1 MAGIVGTITNLS
13 DFLSKTQ
20 VCLSVKPNDPQQQ
33 IICLEADRKYSI
45 PAFQREVRWD
55 DNNLKMLLYDLSRSS
70 KFLGNIILTIKS
82 DHTCEIIDGQQR
94 TTVLMLIVSCIKKK
108 FGTKI
113 STPDLCPLRN
123 EGFTGFQTLLEKA
136 FDQEAITSDDWNA
149 ILKSDDY
156 HQLPRI
162 QKLWNTISS
171 SELLADRHK
180 AQGLLDNLCKSEFN
194 IIASY
199 SNDVNTSIQYFL
211 DVNLKGIRLD
221 TEDIF
226 KGYLFSQDSRELTR
240 SLWQKNK
247 RDVLR
252 LNGVTQSSE
261 EKRYPLM
268 KLYEHFFYCD
278 LYLPREG
285 DCEYSTL
292 KFGENFCLT
301 SGFES
306 GSTKYYEGSH
316 LIEAIRDRDYLQN
329 VLSRLNKCVEI
340 MTDIIESEGPSTP
353 FKDKFI
359 CAKKVDSIDIQ
370 NCHSMLKKILME
382 KEVIPKILA
391 LKYNLIDELYTP
403 CLKWAERF
411 DRGVGY
417 FTTGWLTY
425 NVAGLSDFA
434 SRGGKMRL
442 ITSPILSTEDT
453 DAIIGAEN
461 QDGSAFLR
469 LEAALLENVEI
480 LKQEMEADII
490 NAFSWMLYDG
500 IIDMRFAIPCEKLE
514 EGDFHDKFGIFYKGN
529 DALSFSGSI
538 NDSKHGFQNYESIKV
553 FKTWAGTQE
562 YVDADTARFEK
573 IWNRKDR
580 NLKIFTI
587 PQAVKN
593 KIFEL
598 RSPDR
603 PYSLPAGSSKWVHQD
618 IAVKTFLEKEH
629 GILAMATGTGK
640 TVTAMKI
647 INKLFDSGEIR
658 RVVITMYGND
668 LLDQWAIQ
676 IRENYKNKQINYH
689 YASQK
694 MMKDFVMHPDDSILI
709 LSRDARNLSKL
720 LDLFDRLPGD
730 YRNDTLFVFD
740 EVHGAASNTFASRLG
755 EYVLR

>member
-1 MAGIVGTITNLS
+1 MDYPKV
-13 DFLSKTQ
+13 K
-20 VCLSVKPNDPQQQ
+20 VCLD
-33 IICLEADRKYSI
+33 
-45 PAFQREVRWD
+45 
-55 DNNLKMLLYDLSRSS
+55 
-70 KFLGNIILTIKS
+70 
-82 DHTCEIIDGQQR
+82 
-94 TTVLMLIVSCIKKK
+94 
-108 FGTKI
+108 
-113 STPDLCPLRN
+113 
-123 EGFTGFQTLLEKA
+123 
-136 FDQEAITSDDWNA
+136 TS
-149 ILKSDDY
+149 
-156 HQLPRI
+156 
-162 QKLWNTISS
+162 
-171 SELLADRHK
+171 
-180 AQGLLDNLCKSEFN
+180 
-194 IIASY
+194 
-199 SNDVNTSIQYFL
+199 
-211 DVNLKGIRLD
+211 
-221 TEDIF
+221 ED
-226 KGYLFSQDSRELTR
+226 
-240 SLWQKNK
+240 
-247 RDVLR
+247 
-252 LNGVTQSSE
+252 
-261 EKRYPLM
+261 
-268 KLYEHFFYCD
+268 
-278 LYLPREG
+278 
-285 DCEYSTL
+285 
-292 KFGENFCLT
+292 
-301 SGFES
+301 
-306 GSTKYYEGSH
+306 
-316 LIEAIRDRDYLQN
+316 
-329 VLSRLNKCVEI
+329 
-340 MTDIIESEGPSTP
+340 
-353 FKDKFI
+353 
-359 CAKKVDSIDIQ
+359 
-370 NCHSMLKKILME
+370 
-382 KEVIPKILA
+382 
-391 LKYNLIDELYTP
+391 NLIDELYTP

-434 SRGGKMRL
+434 SHGGKMRL

-490 NAFSWMLYDG
+490 NTFSWMLYDG

-580 NLKIFTI
+580 NLKMFTI

-740 EVHGAASNTFASRLG
+740 EVHGAASNTFVENLSGRLSPYRYRLGLSATPEREYDEAGNDFLLNEIGEVIFEFTLQDAIQKGILCEFNYIPLPYVLSDEEKLKKRKIIAAFNAKKESGEPVDEKDMFTQLALVNKTAVNKLEEFESLISQRPELLQKCIIFVQTMEYGAKLQEILVRYSDKYHTYYADDEKINLENFAAGKIDCLLTCKKVSEGIDISSVTNIILFSSDRSRLVTTQRIG
-755 EYVLR
+755 RALRLDKNNPEKKATVVDFVIEDSEENDNNADADRAEWLTELSQTRRCEHEK

>member
-1 MAGIVGTITNLS
+1 MDYPKV
-13 DFLSKTQ
+13 K
-20 VCLSVKPNDPQQQ
+20 VCLD
-33 IICLEADRKYSI
+33 
-45 PAFQREVRWD
+45 
-55 DNNLKMLLYDLSRSS
+55 
-70 KFLGNIILTIKS
+70 
-82 DHTCEIIDGQQR
+82 
-94 TTVLMLIVSCIKKK
+94 
-108 FGTKI
+108 
-113 STPDLCPLRN
+113 
-123 EGFTGFQTLLEKA
+123 
-136 FDQEAITSDDWNA
+136 TS
-149 ILKSDDY
+149 
-156 HQLPRI
+156 
-162 QKLWNTISS
+162 
-171 SELLADRHK
+171 
-180 AQGLLDNLCKSEFN
+180 
-194 IIASY
+194 
-199 SNDVNTSIQYFL
+199 
-211 DVNLKGIRLD
+211 
-221 TEDIF
+221 ED
-226 KGYLFSQDSRELTR
+226 
-240 SLWQKNK
+240 
-247 RDVLR
+247 
-252 LNGVTQSSE
+252 
-261 EKRYPLM
+261 
-268 KLYEHFFYCD
+268 
-278 LYLPREG
+278 
-285 DCEYSTL
+285 
-292 KFGENFCLT
+292 
-301 SGFES
+301 
-306 GSTKYYEGSH
+306 
-316 LIEAIRDRDYLQN
+316 
-329 VLSRLNKCVEI
+329 
-340 MTDIIESEGPSTP
+340 
-353 FKDKFI
+353 
-359 CAKKVDSIDIQ
+359 
-370 NCHSMLKKILME
+370 
-382 KEVIPKILA
+382 
-391 LKYNLIDELYTP
+391 NLIDELYTP

-453 DAIIGAEN
+453 DAIVGAEN

-490 NAFSWMLYDG
+490 NTFSWMLYDG

-580 NLKIFTI
+580 NLKMFTI

-740 EVHGAASNTFASRLG
+740 EVHRAGSNTFVENLSGRLSPYRYRLGLSATPEREYDEAGNDFLLNEIGEVIFEFTLQDAIQKGILCEFNYIPLPYVLSDEEKLKKRKIIAAFNAKKESREPVDEKDMFTQLALVNKTAVNKLEEFESLISQRPELLQKCIIFVQTMEYGAKLQEILVRYSDKYHTYYADDEKINLENFAAGKIDCLLTCKKVSEGIDISSVTNIILFSSDRSRLVTTQRIG
-755 EYVLR
+755 RALRLDKNNPEKKATVVDFVIEDSEENDNNADADRAEWLTDLSQTRRCEHEK

>member
-1 MAGIVGTITNLS
+1 MDYPKV
-13 DFLSKTQ
+13 K
-20 VCLSVKPNDPQQQ
+20 VCLD
-33 IICLEADRKYSI
+33 
-45 PAFQREVRWD
+45 
-55 DNNLKMLLYDLSRSS
+55 
-70 KFLGNIILTIKS
+70 
-82 DHTCEIIDGQQR
+82 
-94 TTVLMLIVSCIKKK
+94 
-108 FGTKI
+108 
-113 STPDLCPLRN
+113 
-123 EGFTGFQTLLEKA
+123 
-136 FDQEAITSDDWNA
+136 TS
-149 ILKSDDY
+149 
-156 HQLPRI
+156 
-162 QKLWNTISS
+162 
-171 SELLADRHK
+171 
-180 AQGLLDNLCKSEFN
+180 
-194 IIASY
+194 
-199 SNDVNTSIQYFL
+199 
-211 DVNLKGIRLD
+211 
-221 TEDIF
+221 ED
-226 KGYLFSQDSRELTR
+226 
-240 SLWQKNK
+240 
-247 RDVLR
+247 
-252 LNGVTQSSE
+252 
-261 EKRYPLM
+261 
-268 KLYEHFFYCD
+268 
-278 LYLPREG
+278 
-285 DCEYSTL
+285 
-292 KFGENFCLT
+292 
-301 SGFES
+301 
-306 GSTKYYEGSH
+306 
-316 LIEAIRDRDYLQN
+316 
-329 VLSRLNKCVEI
+329 
-340 MTDIIESEGPSTP
+340 
-353 FKDKFI
+353 
-359 CAKKVDSIDIQ
+359 
-370 NCHSMLKKILME
+370 
-382 KEVIPKILA
+382 
-391 LKYNLIDELYTP
+391 NLIDELYTP

-490 NAFSWMLYDG
+490 NTFSWMLYDE

-580 NLKIFTI
+580 NLKMFTI

-694 MMKDFVMHPDDSILI
+694 MMKDFVMHPDDSVLI

-740 EVHGAASNTFASRLG
+740 EVHGAGSNTFVENLSGRLSPYRYRLGLSATPEREYDEAGNDFLLNEIGEVIFEFTLQDVIQKGILCEFNYIPLPYVLSDEEKLKKRKIIAAFNAKKESGEPVDEKDMFTQLALVNKTAVNKLEEFESLISQRPELLQKCIIFVQTMEYGAKLQEILVRYSDKYHTYYADDEKINLENFAAGKIDCLLTCKKVSEGIDISSVTNIILFSSDRSRLVTTQRIG
-755 EYVLR
+755 RALRLDKNNPEKKATVVDFVIEDSEENDNNADADRAEWLTDLSQTRRCEHEK

>member
-1 MAGIVGTITNLS
+1 MDYPKV
-13 DFLSKTQ
+13 K
-20 VCLSVKPNDPQQQ
+20 VCLD
-33 IICLEADRKYSI
+33 
-45 PAFQREVRWD
+45 
-55 DNNLKMLLYDLSRSS
+55 
-70 KFLGNIILTIKS
+70 
-82 DHTCEIIDGQQR
+82 
-94 TTVLMLIVSCIKKK
+94 
-108 FGTKI
+108 
-113 STPDLCPLRN
+113 
-123 EGFTGFQTLLEKA
+123 
-136 FDQEAITSDDWNA
+136 TS
-149 ILKSDDY
+149 
-156 HQLPRI
+156 
-162 QKLWNTISS
+162 
-171 SELLADRHK
+171 
-180 AQGLLDNLCKSEFN
+180 
-194 IIASY
+194 
-199 SNDVNTSIQYFL
+199 
-211 DVNLKGIRLD
+211 
-221 TEDIF
+221 ED
-226 KGYLFSQDSRELTR
+226 
-240 SLWQKNK
+240 
-247 RDVLR
+247 
-252 LNGVTQSSE
+252 
-261 EKRYPLM
+261 
-268 KLYEHFFYCD
+268 
-278 LYLPREG
+278 
-285 DCEYSTL
+285 
-292 KFGENFCLT
+292 
-301 SGFES
+301 
-306 GSTKYYEGSH
+306 
-316 LIEAIRDRDYLQN
+316 
-329 VLSRLNKCVEI
+329 
-340 MTDIIESEGPSTP
+340 
-353 FKDKFI
+353 
-359 CAKKVDSIDIQ
+359 
-370 NCHSMLKKILME
+370 
-382 KEVIPKILA
+382 
-391 LKYNLIDELYTP
+391 NLIDELYTP

-469 LEAALLENVEI
+469 LEAALLENFEI

-580 NLKIFTI
+580 NLKMFTI

-730 YRNDTLFVFD
+730 YRDDTLFVFD
-740 EVHGAASNTFASRLG
+740 EVHGAGSNTFVENLSGRLSPYRYRLGLSATPEREYDEAGNDFLLNEIGEVIFEFTLQDAIQKGILCEFNYIPLPYVLSDEEKLKKRKIIAAFNTKKESGEPVDEKDMFTQLALVNKTAVNKLEEFESLISQRPELLQKCIIFVQTMEYGAKLQEILVRYSDKYHTYYADDEKINLENFAAGKIDCLLTCKKVSEGIDISSVTNIILFSSDRSRLVTTQRIG
-755 EYVLR
+755 RALRLDKNNPEKKATVVDFVIEDSEENDNNADADRAEWLTDLSQTRRCEHEK

>member
-1 MAGIVGTITNLS
+1 MDYPKV
-13 DFLSKTQ
+13 K
-20 VCLSVKPNDPQQQ
+20 VCLD
-33 IICLEADRKYSI
+33 
-45 PAFQREVRWD
+45 
-55 DNNLKMLLYDLSRSS
+55 
-70 KFLGNIILTIKS
+70 
-82 DHTCEIIDGQQR
+82 
-94 TTVLMLIVSCIKKK
+94 
-108 FGTKI
+108 
-113 STPDLCPLRN
+113 
-123 EGFTGFQTLLEKA
+123 
-136 FDQEAITSDDWNA
+136 TS
-149 ILKSDDY
+149 
-156 HQLPRI
+156 
-162 QKLWNTISS
+162 
-171 SELLADRHK
+171 
-180 AQGLLDNLCKSEFN
+180 
-194 IIASY
+194 
-199 SNDVNTSIQYFL
+199 
-211 DVNLKGIRLD
+211 
-221 TEDIF
+221 ED
-226 KGYLFSQDSRELTR
+226 
-240 SLWQKNK
+240 
-247 RDVLR
+247 
-252 LNGVTQSSE
+252 
-261 EKRYPLM
+261 
-268 KLYEHFFYCD
+268 
-278 LYLPREG
+278 
-285 DCEYSTL
+285 
-292 KFGENFCLT
+292 
-301 SGFES
+301 
-306 GSTKYYEGSH
+306 
-316 LIEAIRDRDYLQN
+316 
-329 VLSRLNKCVEI
+329 
-340 MTDIIESEGPSTP
+340 
-353 FKDKFI
+353 
-359 CAKKVDSIDIQ
+359 
-370 NCHSMLKKILME
+370 
-382 KEVIPKILA
+382 
-391 LKYNLIDELYTP
+391 NLIDELYTP

-490 NAFSWMLYDG
+490 NTFSWMLYDG

-562 YVDADTARFEK
+562 YDDADTARFEK

-580 NLKIFTI
+580 NLKMFTI

-740 EVHGAASNTFASRLG
+740 EVHGAGSNTFVENLSGRLSPYRYRLGLSATPEREYDEAGNDFLLNEIGEVIFEFTLQDAIQKGILCEFNYIPLPYVLSDEEKLKKRKIIAAFNAKKESGEPVDEKDMFTQLALVNKTAVNKLEEFESLISQRPELLQKCIIFVQTMEYGAKLQEILVRYSDKYHTYYADDEKINLENFAAGKIDCLLTCKKVSEGIDISSVTNIILFSSDRSRLVTTQRIG
-755 EYVLR
+755 RALRLDKNNPEKKATVVDFVIEDSEENDNNADADRAEWLTELSQTRRCEHEK

>member
-1 MAGIVGTITNLS
+1 MDYPKV
-13 DFLSKTQ
+13 K
-20 VCLSVKPNDPQQQ
+20 VCLD
-33 IICLEADRKYSI
+33 
-45 PAFQREVRWD
+45 
-55 DNNLKMLLYDLSRSS
+55 
-70 KFLGNIILTIKS
+70 
-82 DHTCEIIDGQQR
+82 
-94 TTVLMLIVSCIKKK
+94 
-108 FGTKI
+108 
-113 STPDLCPLRN
+113 
-123 EGFTGFQTLLEKA
+123 
-136 FDQEAITSDDWNA
+136 TS
-149 ILKSDDY
+149 
-156 HQLPRI
+156 
-162 QKLWNTISS
+162 
-171 SELLADRHK
+171 
-180 AQGLLDNLCKSEFN
+180 
-194 IIASY
+194 
-199 SNDVNTSIQYFL
+199 
-211 DVNLKGIRLD
+211 
-221 TEDIF
+221 ED
-226 KGYLFSQDSRELTR
+226 
-240 SLWQKNK
+240 
-247 RDVLR
+247 
-252 LNGVTQSSE
+252 
-261 EKRYPLM
+261 
-268 KLYEHFFYCD
+268 
-278 LYLPREG
+278 
-285 DCEYSTL
+285 
-292 KFGENFCLT
+292 
-301 SGFES
+301 
-306 GSTKYYEGSH
+306 
-316 LIEAIRDRDYLQN
+316 
-329 VLSRLNKCVEI
+329 
-340 MTDIIESEGPSTP
+340 
-353 FKDKFI
+353 
-359 CAKKVDSIDIQ
+359 
-370 NCHSMLKKILME
+370 
-382 KEVIPKILA
+382 
-391 LKYNLIDELYTP
+391 NLIDELYTP

-417 FTTGWLTY
+417 FTTGWLPY

-490 NAFSWMLYDG
+490 NTFSWMLYDG

-740 EVHGAASNTFASRLG
+740 EVHGAGSNTFVENLSGRLSPYRYRLGLSATPEREYDEAGNDFLLNEIGEVIFEFTLQDAIQKGILCEFNYIPLPYVLSDEEKLKKRKIIAAFNAKKESGEPVDEKDMFTQLALVNKTAVNKLEEFESLISQRPELLQKCIIFVQTMEYGAKLQEILVRYSDKYHTYYADDEKINLENFAAGKIDCLLTCKKVSEGIDISSVTNIILFSSDRSRLVTTQRIG
-755 EYVLR
+755 RALRLDKNNPEKKATVVDFVIEDSEENDNNADADRAEWLTDLSQTRRCEHEK

>member
-1 MAGIVGTITNLS
+1 MDYPKV
-13 DFLSKTQ
+13 K
-20 VCLSVKPNDPQQQ
+20 VCLD
-33 IICLEADRKYSI
+33 
-45 PAFQREVRWD
+45 
-55 DNNLKMLLYDLSRSS
+55 
-70 KFLGNIILTIKS
+70 
-82 DHTCEIIDGQQR
+82 
-94 TTVLMLIVSCIKKK
+94 
-108 FGTKI
+108 
-113 STPDLCPLRN
+113 
-123 EGFTGFQTLLEKA
+123 
-136 FDQEAITSDDWNA
+136 TS
-149 ILKSDDY
+149 
-156 HQLPRI
+156 
-162 QKLWNTISS
+162 
-171 SELLADRHK
+171 
-180 AQGLLDNLCKSEFN
+180 
-194 IIASY
+194 
-199 SNDVNTSIQYFL
+199 
-211 DVNLKGIRLD
+211 
-221 TEDIF
+221 ED
-226 KGYLFSQDSRELTR
+226 
-240 SLWQKNK
+240 
-247 RDVLR
+247 
-252 LNGVTQSSE
+252 
-261 EKRYPLM
+261 
-268 KLYEHFFYCD
+268 
-278 LYLPREG
+278 
-285 DCEYSTL
+285 
-292 KFGENFCLT
+292 
-301 SGFES
+301 
-306 GSTKYYEGSH
+306 
-316 LIEAIRDRDYLQN
+316 
-329 VLSRLNKCVEI
+329 
-340 MTDIIESEGPSTP
+340 
-353 FKDKFI
+353 
-359 CAKKVDSIDIQ
+359 
-370 NCHSMLKKILME
+370 
-382 KEVIPKILA
+382 
-391 LKYNLIDELYTP
+391 NLIDELYMP

-490 NAFSWMLYDG
+490 NTFSWMLYDG

-580 NLKIFTI
+580 NLKMFTI

-694 MMKDFVMHPDDSILI
+694 MMKDFVMHPDDSVLI

-740 EVHGAASNTFASRLG
+740 EVHGAGSNTFVENLSGRLSPYRYRLGLSATPEREYDEAGNDFLLNEIGEVIFEFTLQDAIQKGILCEFNYIPLPYVLSDEEKLKKRKIIAAFNAKKESGEPVDEKDMFTQLALVNKTAVNKLEEFESLISQRPELLQKCIIFVQAMEYGAKLQEILVRYSDKYHTYYADDEKINLENFAAEKIDCLLTCKKVSEGIDISSVTNIILFSSDRSRLVTTQRIG
-755 EYVLR
+755 RALRLDKNNPEKKATVVDFVIEDSEENDNNADADRAEWLTELSQTRRCEHEK

>member
-1 MAGIVGTITNLS
+1 MDYPKV
-13 DFLSKTQ
+13 K
-20 VCLSVKPNDPQQQ
+20 VCLD
-33 IICLEADRKYSI
+33 
-45 PAFQREVRWD
+45 
-55 DNNLKMLLYDLSRSS
+55 
-70 KFLGNIILTIKS
+70 
-82 DHTCEIIDGQQR
+82 
-94 TTVLMLIVSCIKKK
+94 
-108 FGTKI
+108 
-113 STPDLCPLRN
+113 
-123 EGFTGFQTLLEKA
+123 
-136 FDQEAITSDDWNA
+136 TS
-149 ILKSDDY
+149 
-156 HQLPRI
+156 
-162 QKLWNTISS
+162 
-171 SELLADRHK
+171 
-180 AQGLLDNLCKSEFN
+180 
-194 IIASY
+194 
-199 SNDVNTSIQYFL
+199 
-211 DVNLKGIRLD
+211 
-221 TEDIF
+221 ED
-226 KGYLFSQDSRELTR
+226 
-240 SLWQKNK
+240 
-247 RDVLR
+247 
-252 LNGVTQSSE
+252 
-261 EKRYPLM
+261 
-268 KLYEHFFYCD
+268 
-278 LYLPREG
+278 
-285 DCEYSTL
+285 
-292 KFGENFCLT
+292 
-301 SGFES
+301 
-306 GSTKYYEGSH
+306 
-316 LIEAIRDRDYLQN
+316 
-329 VLSRLNKCVEI
+329 
-340 MTDIIESEGPSTP
+340 
-353 FKDKFI
+353 
-359 CAKKVDSIDIQ
+359 
-370 NCHSMLKKILME
+370 
-382 KEVIPKILA
+382 
-391 LKYNLIDELYTP
+391 NLIDELYTP

-453 DAIIGAEN
+453 DAIIGTEN

-490 NAFSWMLYDG
+490 NTFSWMLYDG

-580 NLKIFTI
+580 NLKMFTI

-740 EVHGAASNTFASRLG
+740 EVHGAGSNTFVENLSGRLSPYRYRLG
-755 EYVLR
+755 LSATPEREYDEAGNDFLLNEIGEVIFEFTLQDAIQKGILCEFNYIPLPYVLSDEEKLKKRKIIAAFNAKKESGEPVDEKDMFTQLALVNKTAVNKLEEFESLISQRPELLQKCIIFVQTMEYGAKLQEILVRYSDKYHTYYADDEKINLENFAAGKIDCLLTCKKVSEGIDMFVLQGGERMKYKLLKDLYDCFCTPSELQAQKQEIDECHQALSKVLGKLERRLVLQIIDAKDRIAEETSIDSFIAGFELAWKLSVELNHYENERSVSCQTAMGSGARFASKEEEK

>member
-1 MAGIVGTITNLS
+1 MDYPKV
-13 DFLSKTQ
+13 K
-20 VCLSVKPNDPQQQ
+20 VCLD
-33 IICLEADRKYSI
+33 
-45 PAFQREVRWD
+45 
-55 DNNLKMLLYDLSRSS
+55 
-70 KFLGNIILTIKS
+70 
-82 DHTCEIIDGQQR
+82 
-94 TTVLMLIVSCIKKK
+94 
-108 FGTKI
+108 
-113 STPDLCPLRN
+113 
-123 EGFTGFQTLLEKA
+123 
-136 FDQEAITSDDWNA
+136 TS
-149 ILKSDDY
+149 
-156 HQLPRI
+156 
-162 QKLWNTISS
+162 
-171 SELLADRHK
+171 
-180 AQGLLDNLCKSEFN
+180 
-194 IIASY
+194 
-199 SNDVNTSIQYFL
+199 
-211 DVNLKGIRLD
+211 
-221 TEDIF
+221 ED
-226 KGYLFSQDSRELTR
+226 
-240 SLWQKNK
+240 
-247 RDVLR
+247 
-252 LNGVTQSSE
+252 
-261 EKRYPLM
+261 
-268 KLYEHFFYCD
+268 
-278 LYLPREG
+278 
-285 DCEYSTL
+285 
-292 KFGENFCLT
+292 
-301 SGFES
+301 
-306 GSTKYYEGSH
+306 
-316 LIEAIRDRDYLQN
+316 
-329 VLSRLNKCVEI
+329 
-340 MTDIIESEGPSTP
+340 
-353 FKDKFI
+353 
-359 CAKKVDSIDIQ
+359 
-370 NCHSMLKKILME
+370 
-382 KEVIPKILA
+382 
-391 LKYNLIDELYTP
+391 NLIDELYTP

-490 NAFSWMLYDG
+490 NTFSWMLYDE

-580 NLKIFTI
+580 NLKMFTI

-694 MMKDFVMHPDDSILI
+694 MMKDFVMHPDDSVLI

-740 EVHGAASNTFASRLG
+740 EVHGAGSNTFVENLSGRLSPYRYRLGLSATPEREYDEAGNDFLLNEIGEVIFEFTLQDAIQKGILCEFNYIPLPYVLSDEEKLKKRKIIAAFNAKKESGEPVDEKDMFTQLALVNKTAVNKLEEFESLISQRPELLQKCIIFVQTMEYGAKLQEILVRYSDKYHTYYADDEKINLENFAAGKIDCLLTCKKVSEGIDISSVTNIILFSSDRSRLVTTQRIG
-755 EYVLR
+755 RALRLDKNNPEKKATVVDFVIEDSEENDNNADADRAEWLTDLSQTRRCEHEK

>member
-1 MAGIVGTITNLS
+1 MDYPKV
-13 DFLSKTQ
+13 K
-20 VCLSVKPNDPQQQ
+20 VCLD
-33 IICLEADRKYSI
+33 
-45 PAFQREVRWD
+45 
-55 DNNLKMLLYDLSRSS
+55 
-70 KFLGNIILTIKS
+70 
-82 DHTCEIIDGQQR
+82 
-94 TTVLMLIVSCIKKK
+94 
-108 FGTKI
+108 
-113 STPDLCPLRN
+113 
-123 EGFTGFQTLLEKA
+123 
-136 FDQEAITSDDWNA
+136 TS
-149 ILKSDDY
+149 
-156 HQLPRI
+156 
-162 QKLWNTISS
+162 
-171 SELLADRHK
+171 
-180 AQGLLDNLCKSEFN
+180 
-194 IIASY
+194 
-199 SNDVNTSIQYFL
+199 
-211 DVNLKGIRLD
+211 
-221 TEDIF
+221 ED
-226 KGYLFSQDSRELTR
+226 
-240 SLWQKNK
+240 
-247 RDVLR
+247 
-252 LNGVTQSSE
+252 
-261 EKRYPLM
+261 
-268 KLYEHFFYCD
+268 
-278 LYLPREG
+278 
-285 DCEYSTL
+285 
-292 KFGENFCLT
+292 
-301 SGFES
+301 
-306 GSTKYYEGSH
+306 
-316 LIEAIRDRDYLQN
+316 
-329 VLSRLNKCVEI
+329 
-340 MTDIIESEGPSTP
+340 
-353 FKDKFI
+353 
-359 CAKKVDSIDIQ
+359 
-370 NCHSMLKKILME
+370 
-382 KEVIPKILA
+382 
-391 LKYNLIDELYTP
+391 NLIDELYTP

-490 NAFSWMLYDG
+490 NTFSWMLYDG

-740 EVHGAASNTFASRLG
+740 EVHGAGSNTFVENLSGRLSPYRYRLGLSATPEREYDEAGNDFLLNEIGEVIFEFTLQDAIQKGILCEFNYIPLPYVLSDEEKLKKRKIIAAFNTKKESGEPVDEKDMFTQLALVNKTAVNKLEEFESLISQRPELLQKCIIFVQTMEYGAKLQEILVRYSDKYHTYYADDEKINLENFAAGKIDCLLTCKKVSEGIDISSVTNIILFSSDRSRLVTTQRIG
-755 EYVLR
+755 RALRLDKNNPEKKATVVDFVIEDSEENDNNADADRAEWLTDLSQTRRCEHEK

>member
-1 MAGIVGTITNLS
+1 MDYPKV
-13 DFLSKTQ
+13 K
-20 VCLSVKPNDPQQQ
+20 VCLD
-33 IICLEADRKYSI
+33 
-45 PAFQREVRWD
+45 
-55 DNNLKMLLYDLSRSS
+55 
-70 KFLGNIILTIKS
+70 
-82 DHTCEIIDGQQR
+82 
-94 TTVLMLIVSCIKKK
+94 
-108 FGTKI
+108 
-113 STPDLCPLRN
+113 
-123 EGFTGFQTLLEKA
+123 
-136 FDQEAITSDDWNA
+136 TS
-149 ILKSDDY
+149 
-156 HQLPRI
+156 
-162 QKLWNTISS
+162 
-171 SELLADRHK
+171 
-180 AQGLLDNLCKSEFN
+180 
-194 IIASY
+194 
-199 SNDVNTSIQYFL
+199 
-211 DVNLKGIRLD
+211 
-221 TEDIF
+221 ED
-226 KGYLFSQDSRELTR
+226 
-240 SLWQKNK
+240 
-247 RDVLR
+247 
-252 LNGVTQSSE
+252 
-261 EKRYPLM
+261 
-268 KLYEHFFYCD
+268 
-278 LYLPREG
+278 
-285 DCEYSTL
+285 
-292 KFGENFCLT
+292 
-301 SGFES
+301 
-306 GSTKYYEGSH
+306 
-316 LIEAIRDRDYLQN
+316 
-329 VLSRLNKCVEI
+329 
-340 MTDIIESEGPSTP
+340 
-353 FKDKFI
+353 
-359 CAKKVDSIDIQ
+359 
-370 NCHSMLKKILME
+370 
-382 KEVIPKILA
+382 
-391 LKYNLIDELYTP
+391 NLIDELYTP

-490 NAFSWMLYDG
+490 NTFSWMLYDG

-580 NLKIFTI
+580 NLKMFTI

-694 MMKDFVMHPDDSILI
+694 MMKDFVMHPDDSVLI

-740 EVHGAASNTFASRLG
+740 EVHGAGSNTFVENLSGRLSPYRYRLGLSATPEREYDEAGNDFLLNEIGEVIFEFTLQDAIQKGILCEFNYIPLPYVLSDEEKLKKRKIIAAFNAKKESGEPVDEKDMFTQLALVNKTAVNKLEEFESLISQRPELLQKCIIFVQTMEYGAKLQEILVRYSDKYHTYYADDEKINLENFAAGKIDCLLTCKKVSEGIDISSVTNIILFSSDRSRLVTTQRIG
-755 EYVLR
+755 RALRLDKNTPEKKATVVDFVIEDSEENDNNADADRAEWLTELSQTRRCEHEK

>member
-1 MAGIVGTITNLS
+1 MDYPKV
-13 DFLSKTQ
+13 K
-20 VCLSVKPNDPQQQ
+20 VCLD
-33 IICLEADRKYSI
+33 
-45 PAFQREVRWD
+45 
-55 DNNLKMLLYDLSRSS
+55 
-70 KFLGNIILTIKS
+70 
-82 DHTCEIIDGQQR
+82 
-94 TTVLMLIVSCIKKK
+94 
-108 FGTKI
+108 
-113 STPDLCPLRN
+113 
-123 EGFTGFQTLLEKA
+123 
-136 FDQEAITSDDWNA
+136 TS
-149 ILKSDDY
+149 
-156 HQLPRI
+156 
-162 QKLWNTISS
+162 
-171 SELLADRHK
+171 
-180 AQGLLDNLCKSEFN
+180 
-194 IIASY
+194 
-199 SNDVNTSIQYFL
+199 
-211 DVNLKGIRLD
+211 
-221 TEDIF
+221 ED
-226 KGYLFSQDSRELTR
+226 
-240 SLWQKNK
+240 
-247 RDVLR
+247 
-252 LNGVTQSSE
+252 
-261 EKRYPLM
+261 
-268 KLYEHFFYCD
+268 
-278 LYLPREG
+278 
-285 DCEYSTL
+285 
-292 KFGENFCLT
+292 
-301 SGFES
+301 
-306 GSTKYYEGSH
+306 
-316 LIEAIRDRDYLQN
+316 
-329 VLSRLNKCVEI
+329 
-340 MTDIIESEGPSTP
+340 
-353 FKDKFI
+353 
-359 CAKKVDSIDIQ
+359 
-370 NCHSMLKKILME
+370 
-382 KEVIPKILA
+382 
-391 LKYNLIDELYTP
+391 NLIDELYTP

-425 NVAGLSDFA
+425 NVAGLSDLA

-490 NAFSWMLYDG
+490 NTFSWMLYDG

-580 NLKIFTI
+580 NLKMFTI

-740 EVHGAASNTFASRLG
+740 EVHGAGSNTFVENLSGRLSPYRYRLGLSATPEREYDEAGNDFLLNEIGEVIFEFTLQDAIQKGILCEFNYIPLPYVLSDEEKLKKRKIIAAFNAKKESGEPVDEKDMFTQLALVNKTAVNKLEEFENLISQRPELLQKCIIFVQTMEYGAKLQEILVRYSDKYHTYYADDEKINLENFAAGKIDCLLTCKKVSEGIDISSVTNIILFSSDRSRLVTTQRIG
-755 EYVLR
+755 RALRLDKNNPEKKATVVDFVIEDSEENDNNADADRAEWLTDLSQTRRCEHEK